1 MAQIKTT
8 YDGGQGSGGR
18 SLDALVDPKKSFR
31 QFEDFAASDAAS
43 IFTLVQLS
51 GSTTT
56 PAVSVAGGYAGGT
69 MRYTTDTGINDGCI
83 MHFATLAERPDVYNC
98 SAEIRIAFNDI
109 ADTNFFFGFS
119 EGIGAS
125 DIISTNAIAVAAAG
139 DDRIGWFADTN
150 TTTGK
155 FQVFCSK
162 NAVGLAGTTTGELD
176 TEFGVDSS
184 ETAGSNDVMYR
195 FGISVQ
201 AGIVRFYLNGELKHT
216 VRDASIVSDAS
227 LYPVLLV
234 TTDVAAANTVDVD
247 YVDWSGDKS

>member
-18 SLDALVDPKKSFR
+18 SLDALVDPKKAVRHFN
-31 QFEDFAASDAAS
+31 DFAAADGAAS
-43 IFTLVQLS
+43 YTVVQLAS
-51 GSTTT
+51 SATT
-56 PAVSVAGGYAGGT
+56 PAVSVAGGYGGGT
-69 MRYTTDTGINDGCI
+69 LRYTTGASADMGLILHPVFLVDS
-83 MHFATLAERPDVYNC
+83 PDVYNC

-119 EGIGAS
+119 ESIGNT
-125 DIISTNAIAVAAAG
+125 DIIDGGTVEPAAAG
-139 DDRIGWFADTN
+139 EDRIGWFADTN

-162 NAVGLAGTTTGELD
+162 NAAGLAGTTTGELD

>member
-234 TTDVAAANTVDVD
+234 TTNVAAANIVDVD